1 MTDSFDQIINEVQ
14 AMHRHKRQDY
24 GRTND
29 PYSNV
34 RASEAWNI
42 PGWVGALVR
51 QQDKTRRLQKY
62 AAEGN
67 LANESVEDSLLD
79 SIVYGIIALAL
90 WRESNAPEKRQVQQV
105 NLSQHQDGDEG
116 GQTATPSHSNCYV
129 CRWKVTKD

>member
-1 MTDSFDQIINEVQ
+1 MTDSFDQIIAEVL
-14 AMHRHKRQDY
+14 AMHNKKRQDY

-34 RASEAWNI
+34 RASEVWGI

-51 QQDKTRRLQKY
+51 QQDKTRRLQKF

-90 WRESNAPEKRQVQQV
+90 WRETNAPQERQVQQDG
-105 NLSQHQDGDEG
+105 LGQHSHRDEG
-116 GQTATPSHSNCYV
+116 GEAPASGGSDCACCGWQD
-129 CRWKVTKD
+129 TKD